1 MAKVKQMQLLVNLR
15 THLPFNNRK
24 KLAKLLANGWQIMAE
39 HKEQTWFGQENGRVI
54 YTLVKGPQVT
64 KSSKEFSVGNVRF
77 GK

>member
-54 YTLVKGPQVT
+54 YTLVKCPQVT
-64 KSSKEFSVGNVRF
+64 KSSKEFSVENIRF

>member
-54 YTLVKGPQVT
+54 YTLIKGPQVI
-64 KSSKEFSVGNVRF
+64 KSSEEFSVGNVRF